1 MGRYSP
7 TTTRTPKS
15 RIERPHPVW
24 RGIGCI
30 LMILVPILSFG
41 LAEITVQ
48 NAWAQQYIPYQL
60 LGNPVMPANWWKLQ
74 FFNPLLGFIQAQ
86 DNLYGVAIFFI
97 FYLLVIGAFVSVG
110 NAYVYKTL
118 GPPRY
123 GPQDAPP
130 PKMKVRRYKR

>member
-1 MGRYSP
+1 MGKYSP
-7 TTTRTPKS
+7 TTIRTPKP

-24 RGIGCI
+24 RGIGCL
-30 LMILVPILSFG
+30 LMVIVPILSFG

-48 NAWAQQYIPYQL
+48 NPWAQQYIPYQL
-60 LGNPVMPANWWKLQ
+60 LGNPVMPTDWWKLG
-74 FFNPLLGFIQAQ
+74 FLNPLLGFVQTQ
-86 DNLYGVAIFFI
+86 DNLYGVVIFFI
-97 FYLLVIGAFVSVG
+97 FYVLVIGAFVSVG

-130 PKMKVRRYKR
+130 PKIKAKRYNR